1 MNTTERLPPQNLEAE
16 QSVLG
21 SMLIEKEAILKAC
34 EILSADDFYREA
46 HRIIFDAIVDVFERG
61 EAVDLITVSERLRQL
76 GKIEAVGDIPA
87 LAALANMVPTA
98 ANVEY
103 YARIVEEK
111 AVLRRLISAGT
122 EIVRMGYEAQQEP
135 EELLDQAEQMVFRI
149 SRRRSSQGYHS
160 IKDVLV
166 EAFEHIESIYTNK
179 EGITGIP
186 TGFKEIDMLT
196 SGLQKSDL
204 IVIAARPS
212 MGKTMLCLN
221 IARNAAVLRGVP
233 VVIFSLEMSK
243 EQMAQRLLCMEAGV
257 DSQRLRTG
265 YLQEGDWGRLSRA
278 FGQLSEAPIFIDD
291 TPNLSVMEMRAKSR
305 RIKAEHDLGLVV
317 IDYLQLMQMKGRV
330 ESRQQEISEI
340 SRSLKALARELK
352 VPIIAAS
359 QLSRAV
365 ESRVDKRPLLSDLR
379 ESGAIEQDADVV
391 AFIYR
396 DEYYNRES
404 EKRNIAEIIIAKQRN
419 GPTGT
424 VELAFLKE
432 SGRFATLE
440 RRRVE
445 GG

>member
-1 MNTTERLPPQNLEAE
+1 VNTTERLPPQNLEAE

>member
-98 ANVEY
+98 ANIEY

-135 EELLDQAEQMVFRI
+135 EEVLDQAEQMVFRI
-149 SRRRSSQGYHS
+149 SKRRSSQGYHS

-278 FGQLSEAPIFIDD
+278 FGQLSEAPVFIDD
-291 TPNLSVMEMRAKSR
+291 TPNLSVMEVRAKSR